1 MGYQAFY
8 KTFFGGS
15 RGSEQRNKRPA
26 LFFVFGIVDNAAIA
40 QFFQLVQTLYDFF
53 VIEVFVLVFSVV
65 FFLFTRIHDNPYSDS
80 FTGALKGQILP
91 RGRLRRA

>member
-1 MGYQAFY
+1 
-8 KTFFGGS
+8 
-15 RGSEQRNKRPA
+15 
-26 LFFVFGIVDNAAIA
+26 
-40 QFFQLVQTLYDFF
+40 VQTLYDFF